1 MAMTTKVELTGPLFE
16 NPIPVLNK
24 VSKIFMQHLVELG
37 EQRLDETLRPR
48 PSGVYLSV
56 SEARVPS
63 TGNYRRNVSGKVTQN
78 LEGIITD
85 GNVIYGPWL
94 EGISSRNQ
102 STRFK
107 GYASFRKTSQWL
119 NKQIPKEADKFMKE
133 IARRMNR

>member
-1 MAMTTKVELTGPLFE
+1 MAMTTKVELTGPIFE
-16 NPIPVLNK
+16 NPHPELQK
-24 VSKIFMQHLVELG
+24 VTRRFLQHIGELG

-63 TGNYRRNVSGKVTQN
+63 TGNYRRNVSGTVTPN
-78 LEGIITD
+78 LQGIITD

-107 GYASFRKTSQWL
+107 GYATFRKTGQWL
-119 NKQIPKEADKFMKE
+119 NKQIPKEAEKLKKA
-133 IARRMNR
+133 IAQRMNR